1 MFLRSYYCSERDG
14 YTELVPLLAS
24 LPVTNKGWIWEM
36 GMDEWGEDLGIS
48 VEDEVGTYWEF
59 IVGRC
64 KYGIEGGM
72 KMGKG
77 KFESLLLCLEENG
90 EVGEAALELV
100 ESVKAP
106 GCGKGEGESIRS
118 WFRELEW

>member
-1 MFLRSYYCSERDG
+1 M
-14 YTELVPLLAS
+14 
-24 LPVTNKGWIWEM
+24 WEM
-36 GMDEWGEDLGIS
+36 GMEEWGEDLGVSI
-48 VEDEVGTYWEF
+48 EDEVGTYWEF

-100 ESVKAP
+100 GSVKAT

-118 WFRELEW
+118 